1 MGNSDKSW
9 VRICPV
15 EEIPAGKAVNLYI
28 NGQRLVM
35 ARCGDSARVLQG
47 YCSHMLF
54 YLKDAKVDDCI
65 LTCSLHQSQ
74 FDIRDGSVVRWTTEN
89 LTGPMLEQIKQKKG
103 LRVYETDIRDG
114 VVYLAWPAKDPDKV
128 RVRF

>member
-1 MGNSDKSW
+1 MSSDKSW

-35 ARCGDSARVLQG
+35 TRCGEHTSVLQG

-54 YLKDAKVDDCI
+54 YLKDSEVNDCI
-65 LTCSLHQSQ
+65 LTCNLHGAQ
-74 FDIRDGSVVRWTTEN
+74 FDIRDGSVAHWTEN
-89 LTGPMLEQIKQKKG
+89 VSGPMLEQIKQKKA
-103 LRVYETDIRDG
+103 LRVYETQVRDG
-114 VVYLAWPAKDPDKV
+114 VLYLVWPTHEPDKI